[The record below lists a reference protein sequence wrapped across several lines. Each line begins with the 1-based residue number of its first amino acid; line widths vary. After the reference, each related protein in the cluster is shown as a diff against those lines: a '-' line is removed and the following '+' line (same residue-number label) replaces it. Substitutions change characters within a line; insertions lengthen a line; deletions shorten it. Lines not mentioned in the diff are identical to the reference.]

1 MDHPQPLAALA
12 TGVQRES
19 LLQLL
24 ARSERFALTLVL
36 APAGSGK
43 STLLQHW
50 RARCEAAVVHYPLQ
64 ARDND
69 PLCFFRRLAEIIRA
83 QVGDFDTSWFN
94 PLAVAT
100 GLSPQL
106 LGDLLSDALARI
118 EQPLFI
124 VLDDF
129 QWIDCP
135 SILEVITS
143 LLEQLPANVRLI
155 LASRNHPGFSLSQ
168 LKLENRLLCIDQH
181 DLRLSPAQVQQLNAH
196 LGGHA
201 LSDAYVGSLLGM
213 TEGWVAGVK
222 IALLAYARFGTQAL
236 ERFDGSQP
244 EIVDYFGHVVLR
256 QLPPDL
262 REFLLCSGLFER
274 FDGALCD
281 YVMQRT
287 GSALLLE
294 ELAER
299 QLFLLP
305 VEHQP
310 GWFRFHA
317 LLQDFLYR
325 RLLVEEYARLDQLHS
340 RAADYYLGLG
350 EHEQA
355 LQHAQRCNEQTVFLG
370 MLEGS
375 CASWVRNGQFGDI
388 LRWLEPLPEALLSAR
403 PKLLGWLIAALSL
416 SRRFHQAHYYLEL
429 LDSLDCGVPGAN
441 LEPATRQFLALL
453 LGLFE
458 QDKDFDPPPAWREL
472 LEPGQDLEIRAC
484 TLAVIAYQH
493 LLASRLQEAIRCAS
507 ESKQLLAQC
516 GYSFLESYTDLT
528 IALCHRNAGRATHA
542 RKEVCSD
549 YQRTDKV
556 APAWVNRATAM
567 VVVLYEQNQLVE
579 AQQLCDEL
587 MAMVNSSSA
596 TEAIAT
602 VYITLSRLLHRQQQT
617 ARASRLLDQLS
628 CILQLGN
635 YARFVSQ
642 VAQESMRQALLS
654 GTSAAM
660 DAVAQRYDLAAR
672 LQAGEWAVVRA
683 YDENWERVGL
693 ACVYWLRARG
703 ALAQAERILKVLAAS
718 LRPSEMRARLLIV
731 EANRLVLAAPAQT
744 KGQQLAALSGLVE
757 VYGIVNIN
765 RSVFDEAPGFAAG
778 VLDLAQSGL
787 LVVPDKY
794 REHYGEFLQGIQAAP
809 PVDALASSLLTG
821 REVEVFE
828 CLLSGLSNTQI
839 SDKTGIA
846 LSTTKWHLKNIYSKL
861 NVSSRTEAILAVRPR
876 ASLN

>member
-1 MDHPQPLAALA
+1 MDHPQPFALPA
-12 TGVQRES
+12 NGVLRQG
-19 LLQLL
+19 LLDLL
-24 ARSERFALTLVL
+24 ARSERFALTLLL

-50 RARCEAAVVHYPLQ
+50 RARCGESLVHYPLQ

-69 PLCFFRRLAEIIRA
+69 PLCFFRRLAESIRA
-83 QVGDFDTSWFN
+83 QLGDFDSSWFN
-94 PLAVAT
+94 PLALASS
-100 GLSPQL
+100 LSPRL
-106 LGDLLSDALARI
+106 LGDLLADALARV
-118 EQPLFI
+118 ERPLFI

-129 QWIDCP
+129 QWIDSS
-135 SILEVITS
+135 SILEVMAA
-143 LLEQLPANVRLI
+143 LLEKLPAQVHLI
-155 LASRNHPGFSLSQ
+155 IASRNHPGFALSQ

-181 DLRLSPAQVQQLNAH
+181 DLRLSAEQVQQLNAY
-196 LGGHA
+196 LGGQA
-201 LSDAYVGSLLGM
+201 LSADYIDSLLGM

-222 IALLAYARFGTQAL
+222 IALLAYARFGTHAL
-236 ERFDGSQP
+236 QRFNGSQP

-256 QLPPDL
+256 QLPPHL

-281 YVMQRT
+281 HVLQRS

-294 ELAER
+294 ELAAR

-305 VEHQP
+305 VENQP

-317 LLQDFLYR
+317 LLQDFLCR
-325 RLLVEEYARLDQLHS
+325 RLLIEEYARLDQLHG

-355 LQHAQRCNEQTVFLG
+355 LQHARRCSDQALFLE
-370 MLEGS
+370 MLESS
-375 CASWVRNGQFGDI
+375 CACWVRSGQFADI
-388 LRWLEPLPEALLSAR
+388 LRWLEPLPEALLLAQ

-416 SRRFHQAHYYLEL
+416 SRRFHQAHYHLEL
-429 LDSLDCGVPGAN
+429 LDSLELGPAGSA

-458 QDKDFDPPPAWREL
+458 RDKDFVAPPDWRAL
-472 LEPGQDLEIRAC
+472 LGPGQDLEIRAC
-484 TLAVIAYQH
+484 TLAVIAYQQ
-493 LLASRLQEAIRCAS
+493 LLDARLHDAIRFAS

-516 GYSFLESYTDLT
+516 GHSFLQSYTDLI

-542 RKEVCSD
+542 RKQVCLD
-549 YQRTDKV
+549 YQGTDKA

-567 VVVLYEQNQLVE
+567 VVVLYEQNQLAE

-602 VYITLSRLLHRQQQT
+602 VYITQSRLLHRQQQT
-617 ARASRLLDQLS
+617 VRASRLLDQLS

-642 VAQESMRQALLS
+642 VAQESLRQALLS
-654 GTSAAM
+654 GKSAAM
-660 DAVAQRYDLAAR
+660 DAVAQRFDLPAR
-672 LQAGEWAVVRA
+672 LQAGDWERVRA
-683 YDENWERVGL
+683 YDESWERLGL
-693 ACVYWLRARG
+693 ACVYWLQGRG
-703 ALAQAERILKVLAAS
+703 AQVQAARILKVLAAS
-718 LRPSEMRARLLIV
+718 LRQSEMRARLLIV
-731 EANRLVLAAPAQT
+731 EANRLVLAAQTQSKAQ
-744 KGQQLAALSGLVE
+744 QLSGLSRLVE
-757 VYGIVNIN
+757 EYGIVNIN

-778 VLDLAQSGL
+778 VLDLAQAGL
-787 LVVPDKY
+787 LLVPDKY
-794 REHYGEFLQGIQAAP
+794 REHYGEFLQGIQAPP
-809 PVDALASSLLTG
+809 PVAALASGLLTG

-839 SDKTGIA
+839 SDRTGIA

>member
-1 MDHPQPLAALA
+1 MDRLQSCVQPVN
-12 TGVQRES
+12 GVLRQN
-19 LLQLL
+19 LL
-24 ARSERFALTLVL
+24 ALLASSERFALTLVL

-50 RARCEAAVVHYPLQ
+50 RGRCDAALVHYPLQ

-69 PLCFFRRLAEIIRA
+69 PLCFFRRLAESIRA
-83 QVGDFDTSWFN
+83 QVSDFDTSWFN
-94 PLAVAT
+94 PLAVASS
-100 GLSPQL
+100 LSPQL
-106 LGDLLSDALARI
+106 FGELFADALARV
-118 EQPLFI
+118 EAPLFI

-129 QWIDCP
+129 QWVDSR
-135 SILEVITS
+135 SILEVMAA
-143 LLEQLPANVRLI
+143 LLDKLPAHVHLI
-155 LASRNHPGFSLSQ
+155 IASRNHPGFALSQ

-181 DLRLSPAQVQQLNAH
+181 DLRLSVEQVQQLNIH
-196 LGGHA
+196 LGGQA
-201 LSDAYVGSLLGM
+201 LSQEYVNSLLGM

-236 ERFDGSQP
+236 QCFNGSQP

-256 QLPPDL
+256 QLPPHL
-262 REFLLCSGLFER
+262 REFLLCCALFER
-274 FDGALCD
+274 FEGAFCD
-281 YVMQRT
+281 YVLQRS

-299 QLFLLP
+299 HLFLLP
-305 VEHQP
+305 VDNQP
-310 GWFRFHA
+310 GSFRFHA
-317 LLQDFLYR
+317 LLQDFLSR
-325 RLLVEEYARLDQLHS
+325 RLLIEEYARLDPLHS
-340 RAADYYLGLG
+340 RAADYFLGRG
-350 EHEQA
+350 EYEQA
-355 LQHAQRCNEQTVFLG
+355 LQHAQQCSDQSFFLEL
-370 MLEGS
+370 LERS
-375 CASWVRNGQFGDI
+375 CAAWVRCGQFGDI
-388 LRWLEPLPEALLSAR
+388 LRWLEPLPEARLLAQ

-416 SRRFHQAHYYLEL
+416 SRRFHQAHYHLEL
-429 LDSLDCGVPGAN
+429 LDNLLESTPGTSLDQ
-441 LEPATRQFLALL
+441 ATRQFLALL

-458 QDKDFDPPPAWREL
+458 QDKEFVPPPAWREL
-472 LEPGQDLEIRAC
+472 LGPGQDVEIRAC

-493 LLASRLQEAIRCAS
+493 LLAARLQEAIRFAS
-507 ESKQLLAQC
+507 ESKQLLRQC
-516 GYSFLESYTDLT
+516 GYSFLESYTDLI

-549 YQRTDKV
+549 YQLTDKA

-567 VVVLYEQNQLVE
+567 VVVLYEQNQLAE

-642 VAQESMRQALLS
+642 VAQESMRQAYLS
-654 GTSAAM
+654 GKSAAM
-660 DAVAQRYDLAAR
+660 DAVAQRYDLPAR
-672 LQAGEWAVVRA
+672 LQAGEWEHVRR
-683 YDENWERVGL
+683 YDESWERLGL
-693 ACVYWLRARG
+693 ACVYWLQARG
-703 ALAQAERILKVLAAS
+703 SFAQAERILKVLTTS
-718 LRPSEMRARLLIV
+718 LRQSEMRARLLII
-731 EANRLVLAAPAQT
+731 EANRLVLAATTQS
-744 KGQQLAALSGLVE
+744 KSQQLVALGGLVE
-757 VYGIVNIN
+757 TYGIVNIN

-778 VLDLAQSGL
+778 VLDLVQTGL
-787 LVVPDKY
+787 LLVPDKY

-809 PVDALASSLLTG
+809 PVAALVSGLLTG

-828 CLLSGLSNTQI
+828 CLLSGLSNSQI
-839 SDKTGIA
+839 SNKTGIA

>member
-1 MDHPQPLAALA
+1 MDQAQPSVLPAN
-12 TGVQRES
+12 GVLRQS
-19 LLQLL
+19 LLDLL
-24 ARSERFALTLVL
+24 ARSERFALTLLL

-50 RARCEAAVVHYPLQ
+50 RGGCTAALVHYPLQ

-69 PLCFFRRLAEIIRA
+69 PLCFFRRLADCIRA
-83 QVGDFDTSWFN
+83 QVSDFDTSWFN
-94 PLAVAT
+94 PLAMASS
-100 GLSPQL
+100 LSPRL
-106 LGDLLSDALARI
+106 LGDLLGDALNRV
-118 EQPLFI
+118 EGPLFI

-129 QWIDCP
+129 QWIESQ
-135 SILEVITS
+135 SILEVMAA
-143 LLEQLPANVRLI
+143 LLDRLPAHVHLI
-155 LASRNHPGFSLSQ
+155 IASRNHPGFALSQ

-181 DLRLSPAQVQQLNAH
+181 DLRLSVEQVQQLNSH
-196 LGGHA
+196 LGGQA
-201 LSDAYVGSLLGM
+201 LSQDYVDSLLGM

-236 ERFDGSQP
+236 QRFNGSQP

-281 YVMQRT
+281 HVMQRT

-294 ELAER
+294 ALAER

-305 VEHQP
+305 VENQP

-317 LLQDFLYR
+317 LLQDFLCR
-325 RLLVEEYARLDQLHS
+325 RLLVEEYARMDQLHH

-355 LQHAQRCNEQTVFLG
+355 LQHAQHCSDQSIFLG
-370 MLEGS
+370 LLEHC
-375 CASWVRNGQFGDI
+375 CASWVRSGQFGDI
-388 LRWLEPLPEALLSAR
+388 LRWLEPLPEALLQAQPR
-403 PKLLGWLIAALSL
+403 LLGWLIAALSL
-416 SRRFHQAHYYLEL
+416 SRRFHQAHYHLEL
-429 LDSLDCGVPGAN
+429 LDSLELTAPAAN

-458 QDKDFDPPPAWREL
+458 QDKDFILPPAWKAL
-472 LEPGQDLEIRAC
+472 LGPKQDLEIRAC
-484 TLAVIAYQH
+484 TLVVIAYQH
-493 LLASRLQEAIRCAS
+493 LLAGHLQDAIRFAS

-516 GYSFLESYTDLT
+516 GHSFLESYTDLT

-549 YQRTDKV
+549 YQRTNKT

-567 VVVLYEQNQLVE
+567 VVALYEQNQLAE

-587 MAMVNSSSA
+587 MVMVNSCSA

-602 VYITLSRLLHRQQQT
+602 VYITLSRLLHRQQQLV
-617 ARASRLLDQLS
+617 RAGRLLDQLS

-654 GTSAAM
+654 GKSGAM
-660 DAVAQRYDLAAR
+660 DAVAQRYKLPAR
-672 LQAGEWAVVRA
+672 LQAGEWESVRA
-683 YDENWERVGL
+683 YDESWERLGL
-693 ACVYWLRARG
+693 ACVYWLQARG
-703 ALAQAERILKVLAAS
+703 SQPQAARILKVLAAS
-718 LRPSEMRARLLIV
+718 LQQSEMRARLLII
-731 EANRLVLAAPAQT
+731 EANRLVLAAPTQS
-744 KGQQLAALSGLVE
+744 KSQQLAALAGLVE
-757 VYGIVNIN
+757 TYGIVNIN

-778 VLDLAQSGL
+778 VLELVQAGL

-794 REHYGEFLQGIQAAP
+794 REHYAEFLQGIPAAP
-809 PVDALASSLLTG
+809 ALDPLASGLLTG

-828 CLLSGLSNTQI
+828 CLLRGLSNTQI

-861 NVSSRTEAILAVRPR
+861 NVSNRTEAILVVRPR
-876 ASLN
+876 ASLS